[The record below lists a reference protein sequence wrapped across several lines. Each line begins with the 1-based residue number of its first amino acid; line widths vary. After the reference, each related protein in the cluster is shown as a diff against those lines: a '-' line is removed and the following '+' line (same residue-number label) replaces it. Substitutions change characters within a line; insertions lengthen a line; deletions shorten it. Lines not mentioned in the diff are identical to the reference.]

1 MPVAMSVVWDI
12 IKNPIKS
19 KKLADLLLD
28 FDKVLGVKI
37 DEPINIK
44 QEEISENVKNLLEQ
58 RNIARQEKNWALSD
72 ELRDKIKE
80 LGYNVKDSKDGAKL
94 EKI

>member
-44 QEEISENVKNLLEQ
+44 QEEIPENVKKLLEQ

>member
-37 DEPINIK
+37 DEPISIK
-44 QEEISENVKNLLEQ
+44 QEEIPENVKNLLEQ
-58 RNIARQEKNWALSD
+58 RNIARQEKNWVLSD

>member
-44 QEEISENVKNLLEQ
+44 QEEIPENVKNLLEQ

>member
-44 QEEISENVKNLLEQ
+44 QEEIPENVKKLLEQ
-58 RNIARQEKNWALSD
+58 RNIARADKNWALSD